1 MFSQVAMTLGLLALS
16 FPYLRQ
22 RIDMLRLIRSNAPE
36 SLQKIAAFSSR
47 EVKFQNVIRNC
58 EDLYMNDESGFVI
71 LSCDPGRDEWNTVM
85 GQFVSPS
92 TSGALWLY
100 NYTSSLSNPPIKL
113 RLNDYPPNRDFHP
126 LGLEYV
132 SSARTLYA
140 ANHKSNGSCIE
151 IFRLDAAARSLSYI
165 RTLADPKLHAPNA
178 IRALSDHELLV
189 SNDHY
194 FLQRSSA
201 VLALAETYL
210 AAPGGSV
217 AYVNLR
223 SGVVAH
229 VARLPFAN
237 GIAVVN
243 GTVVAVA
250 STSTPAV

>member
-1 MFSQVAMTLGLLALS
+1 
-16 FPYLRQ
+16 
-22 RIDMLRLIRSNAPE
+22 
-36 SLQKIAAFSSR
+36 
-47 EVKFQNVIRNC
+47 
-58 EDLYMNDESGFVI
+58 
-71 LSCDPGRDEWNTVM
+71 
-85 GQFVSPS
+85 
-92 TSGALWLY
+92 
-100 NYTSSLSNPPIKL
+100 
-113 RLNDYPPNRDFHP
+113 LNDYPPNRDFHP

-132 SSARTLYA
+132 PSTRTLYA
-140 ANHKSNGSCIE
+140 ANHNSNGSCIE
-151 IFRLDAAARSLSYI
+151 IFRLDTAARSLSHI

-194 FLQRSSA
+194 FLRRSSA

-210 AAPGGSV
+210 AVPGGSV

-237 GIAVVN
+237 GLAVVN

-250 STSTPAV
+250 STGTPAVYVYDLVGAEGGSGMPRMTLRRKLKTRFAVDNLLAMLKGGCWWRGIRIRIV